1 MRRYGAVG
9 GCVQGGFR
17 WRSAARR
24 LPWDHPLTPAGSPMN
39 PQAFVQKWK
48 AASDLSERATRQS
61 HFNDLCVLLGEPA
74 RG

>member
-1 MRRYGAVG
+1 
-9 GCVQGGFR
+9 
-17 WRSAARR
+17 
-24 LPWDHPLTPAGSPMN
+24 MN

-74 RG
+74 RGVGTVRYPRTVPKGAAGAAKLKTRTRRTSTTSGQP